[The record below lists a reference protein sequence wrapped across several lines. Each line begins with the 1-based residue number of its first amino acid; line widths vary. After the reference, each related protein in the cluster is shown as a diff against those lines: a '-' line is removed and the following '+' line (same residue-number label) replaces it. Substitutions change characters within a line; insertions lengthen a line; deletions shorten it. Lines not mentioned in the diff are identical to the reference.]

1 MKLTTTYLRKLIKE
15 EILRENEDSL
25 VQQLI
30 RTAVRSLRD
39 KGYFGSE
46 LRGMIFHEIDEFSKN
61 NPKRGKDA
69 KKYINQFGI
78 PGNL

>member
-1 MKLTTTYLRKLIKE
+1 MKITKSQLRQIIKE
-15 EILRENEDSL
+15 EILRENEDNL

-46 LRGMIFHEIDEFSKN
+46 LRGMIFHEIDELSKN
-61 NPKRGKDA
+61 NPKRGQDA
-69 KKYINQFGI
+69 KDYINQFGI